1 MIENIVFFQG
11 IDRAVHMKSA
21 LVSKMKEA
29 AQAKSS
35 TAKRIVHA
43 KVGAAKEA
51 VMLPYHL
58 GVKAVK
64 AAKTLVN
71 MKMDWVMD
79 KADQGAAQPEEEAQ
93 PGAQAE
99 PEVEAEVEPE
109 FEPMAEPEIQRL

>member
-1 MIENIVFFQG
+1 
-11 IDRAVHMKSA
+11 MKSA
-21 LVSKMKEA
+21 LISKIKEA

-35 TAKRIVHA
+35 TAKRLVHA
-43 KVGAAKEA
+43 KMGAAKEA

-64 AAKTLVN
+64 AAKALVN

-79 KADQGAAQPEEEAQ
+79 KVNPNPNMDKGAQPEEEAQ
-93 PGAQAE
+93 PEALAE
-99 PEVEAEVEPE
+99 PETEPVSEPQPEVDPE

>member
-1 MIENIVFFQG
+1 
-11 IDRAVHMKSA
+11 MKSA
-21 LVSKMKEA
+21 LISKMKEA

-35 TAKRIVHA
+35 TAKRLVHA
-43 KVGAAKEA
+43 KMGAAKEA

-64 AAKTLVN
+64 AAKALVN

-79 KADQGAAQPEEEAQ
+79 KVDQGAQPEEEAQ
-93 PGAQAE
+93 PEALAE
-99 PEVEAEVEPE
+99 PVSEPQPEVESPVEPE

>member
-1 MIENIVFFQG
+1 
-11 IDRAVHMKSA
+11 MKSA

-29 AQAKSS
+29 AKAKSS

-43 KVGAAKEA
+43 KMGVAKEA

-79 KADQGAAQPEEEAQ
+79 KADQGAQPE
-93 PGAQAE
+93 AQAE
-99 PEVEAEVEPE
+99 PEVEPESEPQPEVEPE
-109 FEPMAEPEIQRL
+109 VEPMAEPEIQRL

>member
-1 MIENIVFFQG
+1 
-11 IDRAVHMKSA
+11 MKSA
-21 LVSKMKEA
+21 LISKMMEA

-35 TAKRIVHA
+35 TAKRLVHA
-43 KVGAAKEA
+43 KMGAAKEA

-64 AAKTLVN
+64 AAKALVN

-79 KADQGAAQPEEEAQ
+79 KIDQGAQPEEEAQ
-93 PGAQAE
+93 PENEPVSEPQ
-99 PEVEAEVEPE
+99 PEVESPVEPE